1 VIRNLFAAV
10 GALVLATNVNAGD
23 QVPNEPQKLT
33 FERVFESPSLN
44 GFTPREAKISPDGRF
59 LTLLRNRDDDSAR
72 YDLWGFDRESGQWSM
87 LVNSEDFSTGRA
99 LSEDELMQRERR
111 RVGSLKGI
119 ITYQWARDSKSLLV
133 PIDGDLFLASI
144 DGKVVRLT
152 DTEEVELNPTLSPKA
167 GYISFVRNRQLWVGR
182 VGEVPRPITPKESP
196 NIRWGEAEFVAQE
209 EMARFTGFW
218 WNNDETRLVVQRTD
232 EEPVGIVTRAAIAAS
247 GTEVF
252 EQRYPVA
259 GSDNALIEL
268 HIMDPDGQNSVR
280 VDLGESTDIY
290 IARVDWGPDGNIY
303 IQRQSREQT
312 KLDVLKVDPKT
323 GRSTV
328 WFTETRAIQDFWVNL
343 SDNYKF
349 LQDGSLIWW
358 SERSGFGHL
367 YHFTQQG
374 FRQLTDGEWVVT
386 SLIGVDEEN
395 GKIYFE
401 ANADGILERH
411 IYSLSLGTPTN
422 LERLT
427 EPGFVNSGI
436 MDLSAQTLLVY
447 RSASD
452 QPPQSYL
459 ADSSGNRILWIEEN
473 ALDLDHPYAPYF
485 ASHVTPEFGSLEADD
500 GTPLHWMMLKPEMEP
515 GKRYPVFFYHY
526 GGPGPQIVDRGWG
539 GALAQAVVDK
549 GYIWFALDN
558 RGSNNRG
565 VVFEQPIYRAM
576 GTVEVQDQAKGT
588 DYLNSL
594 DYVDPNKI
602 AIYGWSYGGYLT
614 LKRLQAEP
622 GVYAAGISGA
632 PVTKWEL
639 YDTHYTERYMGDPR
653 IIPTAYEDSGAIKDA
668 VKITD
673 PLLIVHGMAD
683 DNVVFEHSTE
693 LIAKLQNENIQFE
706 MMLYPGQTHRVG
718 GEKVSPHLWN
728 TYFQFLEKH
737 GVAPPN

>member
-1 VIRNLFAAV
+1 MIRNLFAAV

-23 QVPNEPQKLT
+23 QVANEPQKLT

-144 DGKVVRLT
+144 DGEVVRLT

-323 GRSTV
+323 GGV
-328 WFTETRAIQDFWVNL
+328 L
-343 SDNYKF
+343 SGLRKLEQF
-349 LQDGSLIWW
+349 KT
-358 SERSGFGHL
+358 SG
-367 YHFTQQG
+367 
-374 FRQLTDGEWVVT
+374 
-386 SLIGVDEEN
+386 
-395 GKIYFE
+395 
-401 ANADGILERH
+401 
-411 IYSLSLGTPTN
+411 
-422 LERLT
+422 
-427 EPGFVNSGI
+427 
-436 MDLSAQTLLVY
+436 
-447 RSASD
+447 
-452 QPPQSYL
+452 
-459 ADSSGNRILWIEEN
+459 
-473 ALDLDHPYAPYF
+473 
-485 ASHVTPEFGSLEADD
+485 
-500 GTPLHWMMLKPEMEP
+500 
-515 GKRYPVFFYHY
+515 
-526 GGPGPQIVDRGWG
+526 
-539 GALAQAVVDK
+539 
-549 GYIWFALDN
+549 
-558 RGSNNRG
+558 
-565 VVFEQPIYRAM
+565 
-576 GTVEVQDQAKGT
+576 
-588 DYLNSL
+588 
-594 DYVDPNKI
+594 
-602 AIYGWSYGGYLT
+602 
-614 LKRLQAEP
+614 
-622 GVYAAGISGA
+622 
-632 PVTKWEL
+632 
-639 YDTHYTERYMGDPR
+639 
-653 IIPTAYEDSGAIKDA
+653 
-668 VKITD
+668 
-673 PLLIVHGMAD
+673 
-683 DNVVFEHSTE
+683 
-693 LIAKLQNENIQFE
+693 
-706 MMLYPGQTHRVG
+706 
-718 GEKVSPHLWN
+718 
-728 TYFQFLEKH
+728 
-737 GVAPPN
+737 